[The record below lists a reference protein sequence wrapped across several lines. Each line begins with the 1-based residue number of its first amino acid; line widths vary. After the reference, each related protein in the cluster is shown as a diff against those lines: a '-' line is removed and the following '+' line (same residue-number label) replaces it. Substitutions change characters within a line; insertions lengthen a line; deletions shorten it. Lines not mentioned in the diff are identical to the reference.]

1 MSQSIA
7 LSTLYLAGVT
17 VFQSRAAALVAFPN
31 LPAYDPN
38 QQPKYWRMDGD
49 PTADPDLPFTIHNLH
64 DANGTAVYGTS
75 FIPNS
80 QVPVL
85 NIPPDS
91 TGSNPSVYPASVAIP
106 MVYPLPVGDS
116 VLDTPF
122 SLILSYSAP
131 IPAPAAIPA
140 GTDPVL
146 AEILANTRILVLN
159 AGKTPQ

>member
-1 MSQSIA
+1 MSQSIP
-7 LSTLYLAGVT
+7 LSSLYLIGVT
-17 VFQSRAAALVAFPN
+17 VFQSRAAALTAFPN
-31 LPAYDPN
+31 LPAYDPS
-38 QQPKYWRMDGD
+38 QSPKYWRMDLD
-49 PTADPDLPFTIHNLH
+49 PTSDPEAPFTIKNLH
-64 DANGTAVYGTS
+64 DANGQAIYGTS

-91 TGSNPSVYPASVAIP
+91 TGSNPTVYPASVAIP

-131 IPAPAAIPA
+131 APPPASIPT
-140 GTDPVL
+140 GTDPVW
-146 AEILANTRILVLN
+146 AEILENTRILVTN
-159 AGKTPQ
+159 AGKVPA